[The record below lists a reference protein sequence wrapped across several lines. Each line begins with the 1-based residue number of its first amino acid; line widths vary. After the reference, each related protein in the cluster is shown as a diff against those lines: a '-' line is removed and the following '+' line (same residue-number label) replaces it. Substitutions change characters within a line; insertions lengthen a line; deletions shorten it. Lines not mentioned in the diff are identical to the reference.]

1 MYGVFLHNNNILK
14 FKATFDVYFV
24 VHLAYLN
31 REIHIN
37 LNVFLKD

>member
-24 VHLAYLN
+24 DHLASLD
-31 REIHIN
+31 R
-37 LNVFLKD
+37 